1 MVKKVIQST
10 YITEFKEREF
20 KQATDE
26 FWKATKKSVL
36 ANMESIVGE
45 IKNTFSELFSTIAK
59 IQKNNDIGKITVS
72 LIRISAWEKRQRA
85 IIEVY
90 DKDEI
95 IGKLLYQ
102 TQIDIS
108 YIFTEWENYRI
119 NLITLAEK
127 KGVRRY
133 VKDAVIRFFMEEKLT
148 DMASY
153 LYAIFKYILIDAEE
167 LENYKL
173 MNTIPGFMITIGE
186 YMDWQNVLYV
196 EVPEV
201 DLNNINNESSVMFA
215 RFNGESYKELY
226 IKDINMKHAK
236 FTNCKFNKCTFEN
249 INLNDSLFT
258 NCQFKDVVMKSGTMY
273 GAIMKNCIRI
283 NSDFSG
289 MATKWKPFQ
298 DSDKEYDIYQDAIG
312 IDTDKDISR
321 EVRQEE

>member
-1 MVKKVIQST
+1 
-10 YITEFKEREF
+10 
-20 KQATDE
+20 
-26 FWKATKKSVL
+26 
-36 ANMESIVGE
+36 
-45 IKNTFSELFSTIAK
+45 
-59 IQKNNDIGKITVS
+59 
-72 LIRISAWEKRQRA
+72 
-85 IIEVY
+85 
-90 DKDEI
+90 
-95 IGKLLYQ
+95 
-102 TQIDIS
+102 
-108 YIFTEWENYRI
+108 
-119 NLITLAEK
+119 
-127 KGVRRY
+127 
-133 VKDAVIRFFMEEKLT
+133 MEEKLT

-273 GAIMKNCIRI
+273 GAIMK
-283 NSDFSG
+283 
-289 MATKWKPFQ
+289 
-298 DSDKEYDIYQDAIG
+298 DANG
-312 IDTDKDISR
+312 IDTDKDIRR